1 MRDRGS
7 WKYYAEAG
15 RISPGGTMSNEKQD
29 ELVIVVL
36 FTILVLARAW
46 QVGWI

>member
-7 WKYYAEAG
+7 RKHHFTTG

-29 ELVIVVL
+29 ELVIAILVI
-36 FTILVLARAW
+36 ILVLARAW

>member
-1 MRDRGS
+1 
-7 WKYYAEAG
+7 
-15 RISPGGTMSNEKQD
+15 MSNEKQD

-36 FTILVLARAW
+36 LTILVLARAW